1 MKLTKQELILIIQQE
16 LREVFRPTMGGA
28 KHQRAYDRMKA
39 GMDSDTIRKLSDL
52 DATGN
57 LEDQRAAFELANM
70 LGSEEAPSISL
81 KHKSMPLLYKG
92 QQMIAKFVKGAFEGI
107 AQMAPNR
114 RIDWWENN
122 GVNLDKYM
130 TSGGPAPVVGE
141 WEPIHITKEQMAT
154 NEQKFLLDHL
164 WTTNWKNY
172 KDSNGKPDRA
182 RFDAEWQKIAP
193 TLLNN
198 INKEIDKH
206 IESGKI
212 REINGIL
219 YNKI

>member
-1 MKLTKQELILIIQQE
+1 
-16 LREVFRPTMGGA
+16 
-28 KHQRAYDRMKA
+28 
-39 GMDSDTIRKLSDL
+39 
-52 DATGN
+52 
-57 LEDQRAAFELANM
+57 
-70 LGSEEAPSISL
+70 
-81 KHKSMPLLYKG
+81 
-92 QQMIAKFVKGAFEGI
+92 MIAKFVKGAFEGI

-182 RFDAEWQKIAP
+182 RFDAEWQK
-193 TLLNN
+193 LLQF
-198 INKEIDKH
+198 
-206 IESGKI
+206 
-212 REINGIL
+212 
-219 YNKI
+219 Y